1 MRFSRII
8 VSGLI
13 LSCLLTLGACAP
25 KTEKILFLPPI
36 HLLGDIKRP
45 QMEVRTQGDLLRY
58 ANELNNAID
67 LKNADMFVLREYYN
81 NCLKELDK

>member
-1 MRFSRII
+1 
-8 VSGLI
+8 
-13 LSCLLTLGACAP
+13 
-25 KTEKILFLPPI
+25 
-36 HLLGDIKRP
+36 
-45 QMEVRTQGDLLRY
+45 MEVRTQGDLLRY